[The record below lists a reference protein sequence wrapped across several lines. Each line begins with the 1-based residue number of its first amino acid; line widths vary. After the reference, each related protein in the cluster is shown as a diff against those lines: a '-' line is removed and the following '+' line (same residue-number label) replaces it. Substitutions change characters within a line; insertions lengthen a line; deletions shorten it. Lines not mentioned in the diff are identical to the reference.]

1 MTNTDTAGAADTTG
15 TTGTTGTDD
24 GRRLRFALL
33 NGLNMTNLGRRDR
46 NIYGSIASLQALE
59 DLVTEV
65 GDTVGADVTAFHS
78 NHEGDLVDFLE
89 ANPDMDG
96 YIINPGGLWAFG
108 DPTRI
113 ALEETGRPFVEV
125 HFANIFATGHLST
138 FTRSCDATVMGLRHH
153 GYIGAV
159 VALAASV
166 RASAGKP

>member
-1 MTNTDTAGAADTTG
+1 MTHTDTAGTADTEG
-15 TTGTTGTDD
+15 TPGTDD

-46 NIYGSIASLQALE
+46 NIYGSIASLQTLE

-65 GDTVGADVTAFHS
+65 GDAVGADVTAFHS

-138 FTRSCDATVMGLRHH
+138 FTQSCDATVMGLRHH
-153 GYIGAV
+153 GYVGAV

-166 RASAGKP
+166 RAAASI